1 MNIWKRFTSLREL
14 TQSRFSLFAKI
25 NCLIILLFIPIIIM
39 YTFSNNVTY
48 DVVSKELQVSNTKQL
63 TFLSSQID
71 SRINQMM
78 DFTLILSRDPN
89 VRAFNGLNIWADRY
103 DQMQTRYVIQEKMVL
118 QSGVADIWPARY
130 AVHSQ
135 QNKDVISN
143 YNRAFE
149 YDEDYLKRNMS
160 GKWTYGDHSLESK
173 DELKSFYW
181 FYTDSLAQP
190 GMLTGSNL
198 VIEASFSYE
207 NIQNMLDT
215 YKEGGQ
221 GDPFLYHK
229 GNSPILNRSAD
240 KQLSEELIR
249 YLDKHSPENT
259 TQDVVKLNGKNY
271 LVSSVKSSYLDWNL
285 IDVVPLYQI
294 LKPISLSQ
302 DLFYISMILLF
313 VMGISASILLYRNVQ
328 YPIKKLIKGLR
339 RVQRGDYSV
348 RLHNEGRN
356 EFSFL
361 FHRFNDMSH
370 QIQDLIENVF
380 NEKIRA
386 REATLKQLQA
396 QINPH
401 FLYNCLGY
409 IINMAQMK
417 DEDAVVSMAYNLS
430 AYYRYTT
437 RMERETA
444 SLDEEIKLLLEGME
458 DKRTKVKA
466 GIQYYIGNILGKS
479 VVLCKSGVGKVNAA
493 VTTQILIDNF
503 GVSRVLFTGVAGAVH
518 PELNIGDIVIA
529 STCVQHDMDATGL
542 GFARGEI
549 PYQETSVFQAD
560 PALVQLAEKACNEL
574 GQKYL
579 IGKVLSGDQFIS
591 NAEIV
596 AELRD
601 QMDGACVEMEGA
613 AVAQVCHM
621 NATPFV
627 IIRSMSDKSD
637 GSAEVNFRE
646 FTEQSSQRSHS
657 ILEFML
663 QHI

>member
-1 MNIWKRFTSLREL
+1 MVLLGHHLEGTFMNIWKRFTSLREL

-444 SLDEEIKLLLEGME
+444 SLDEEIKLLVNYL
-458 DKRTKVKA
+458 D
-466 GIQYYIGNILGKS
+466 IQKLRNARIDYHIEIPENMLSQS
-479 VVLCKSGVGKVNAA
+479 VPRLMLQPIVENSV
-493 VTTQILIDNF
+493 IH
-503 GVSRVLFTGVAGAVH
+503 GVAK
-518 PELNIGDIVIA
+518 
-529 STCVQHDMDATGL
+529 SYSS
-542 GFARGEI
+542 GEI
-549 PYQETSVFQAD
+549 S
-560 PALVQLAEKACNEL
+560 
-574 GQKYL
+574 
-579 IGKVLSGDQFIS
+579 ISGEIS
-591 NAEIV
+591 NGFCKIYIDDDGPGLNPEQLEALNRKMQEPLQEEMGCGLWNTNQRIMHLFGNQSCLTFKPSPLGGFRTEIIW
-596 AELRD
+596 EI
-601 QMDGACVEMEGA
+601 
-613 AVAQVCHM
+613 
-621 NATPFV
+621 P
-627 IIRSMSDKSD
+627 
-637 GSAEVNFRE
+637 
-646 FTEQSSQRSHS
+646 TEDEYSKFKNHQG
-657 ILEFML
+657 E
-663 QHI
+663 

>member
-48 DVVSKELQVSNTKQL
+48 EVVSKELQVSNTKQL

-143 YNRAFE
+143 YNRAFG

-444 SLDEEIKLLLEGME
+444 SLDEEIKLLVNYL
-458 DKRTKVKA
+458 D
-466 GIQYYIGNILGKS
+466 IQKLRNARIDYHIEIPENMLSQS
-479 VVLCKSGVGKVNAA
+479 VPRLMLQPIVENSV
-493 VTTQILIDNF
+493 IH
-503 GVSRVLFTGVAGAVH
+503 GVAK
-518 PELNIGDIVIA
+518 
-529 STCVQHDMDATGL
+529 SYSS
-542 GFARGEI
+542 GEI
-549 PYQETSVFQAD
+549 S
-560 PALVQLAEKACNEL
+560 
-574 GQKYL
+574 
-579 IGKVLSGDQFIS
+579 ISGEIS
-591 NAEIV
+591 NGFCKIYIDDDGPGLNPEQLEALNRKMQEPLQEEMGCGLWNTNQRIMHLFGNQSCLTFKPSPLGGFRTEIIW
-596 AELRD
+596 EI
-601 QMDGACVEMEGA
+601 
-613 AVAQVCHM
+613 
-621 NATPFV
+621 P
-627 IIRSMSDKSD
+627 
-637 GSAEVNFRE
+637 
-646 FTEQSSQRSHS
+646 TEDEYSKFKNHQG
-657 ILEFML
+657 E
-663 QHI
+663 

>member
-1 MNIWKRFTSLREL
+1 MVLLGHHLEGTFMNIWKRFTSLREL

-135 QNKDVISN
+135 QNIDVISN
-143 YNRAFE
+143 YNRAFG

-444 SLDEEIKLLLEGME
+444 SLDEEIKLLVNYL
-458 DKRTKVKA
+458 D
-466 GIQYYIGNILGKS
+466 IQKLRNARIDYHIEIPENMLSQS
-479 VVLCKSGVGKVNAA
+479 VPRLMLQPIVENSV
-493 VTTQILIDNF
+493 IH
-503 GVSRVLFTGVAGAVH
+503 GVAK
-518 PELNIGDIVIA
+518 
-529 STCVQHDMDATGL
+529 SYSS
-542 GFARGEI
+542 GEI
-549 PYQETSVFQAD
+549 S
-560 PALVQLAEKACNEL
+560 
-574 GQKYL
+574 
-579 IGKVLSGDQFIS
+579 ISGEIS
-591 NAEIV
+591 NGFCKIYIDDDGPGLNPEQLEALNRKMQEPLQEEMGCGLWNTNQRIMHLFGNQSCLTFKPSPLGGFRTEIIW
-596 AELRD
+596 EI
-601 QMDGACVEMEGA
+601 
-613 AVAQVCHM
+613 
-621 NATPFV
+621 P
-627 IIRSMSDKSD
+627 
-637 GSAEVNFRE
+637 
-646 FTEQSSQRSHS
+646 TEDEYSKFKNHQG
-657 ILEFML
+657 E
-663 QHI
+663 

>member
-1 MNIWKRFTSLREL
+1 MVLLGHHLEGTFMNIWKRFTSLREL

-143 YNRAFE
+143 YNRAFG

-444 SLDEEIKLLLEGME
+444 SLDDEIKLLVNYL
-458 DKRTKVKA
+458 D
-466 GIQYYIGNILGKS
+466 IQKLRNARIDYHIEIPENMLSQS
-479 VVLCKSGVGKVNAA
+479 VPRLMLQPIVENSV
-493 VTTQILIDNF
+493 IH
-503 GVSRVLFTGVAGAVH
+503 GVAK
-518 PELNIGDIVIA
+518 
-529 STCVQHDMDATGL
+529 SYSS
-542 GFARGEI
+542 GEI
-549 PYQETSVFQAD
+549 S
-560 PALVQLAEKACNEL
+560 
-574 GQKYL
+574 
-579 IGKVLSGDQFIS
+579 ISGEIS
-591 NAEIV
+591 NGFCKIYIDDDGPGLNPEQLEALNRKMQEPLQEEMGCGLWNTNQRIMHLFGNQSCLTFKPSPLGGFRTEIIW
-596 AELRD
+596 EI
-601 QMDGACVEMEGA
+601 
-613 AVAQVCHM
+613 
-621 NATPFV
+621 P
-627 IIRSMSDKSD
+627 
-637 GSAEVNFRE
+637 
-646 FTEQSSQRSHS
+646 TEDEYSKFKNHQG
-657 ILEFML
+657 E
-663 QHI
+663 

>member
-1 MNIWKRFTSLREL
+1 MVLLGHHLEGTFMNIWKRFTFLREL

-143 YNRAFE
+143 YNRAFG

-444 SLDEEIKLLLEGME
+444 SLDEEIKLLVNYL
-458 DKRTKVKA
+458 D
-466 GIQYYIGNILGKS
+466 IQKLRNARIDYHIEIPENMLSQS
-479 VVLCKSGVGKVNAA
+479 VPRLMLQPIVENSV
-493 VTTQILIDNF
+493 IH
-503 GVSRVLFTGVAGAVH
+503 GVAK
-518 PELNIGDIVIA
+518 
-529 STCVQHDMDATGL
+529 SYSS
-542 GFARGEI
+542 GEI
-549 PYQETSVFQAD
+549 S
-560 PALVQLAEKACNEL
+560 
-574 GQKYL
+574 
-579 IGKVLSGDQFIS
+579 ISGEIS
-591 NAEIV
+591 NGFCKIYIDDDGPGLNPEQLEALNRKMQEPLQEEMGCGLWNTNQRIMHLFGNQSCLTFKPSPLGGFRTEIIW
-596 AELRD
+596 EI
-601 QMDGACVEMEGA
+601 
-613 AVAQVCHM
+613 
-621 NATPFV
+621 P
-627 IIRSMSDKSD
+627 
-637 GSAEVNFRE
+637 
-646 FTEQSSQRSHS
+646 TEDEYSKFKNHQG
-657 ILEFML
+657 E
-663 QHI
+663 